1 MAIHTSVLTVPILER
16 HNSNPSD
23 CAARETAQIYR
34 MTQRSRLLVT
44 GASGHLGR
52 RVLELLLASGTPA
65 SHLIA
70 LTRAPDRLAELAARG
85 VEVRAASFD
94 VASSLGAAFRGAER
108 ALIISTDAIDVPGRR
123 IAQHRAAVHAARE
136 AGVLHVVY
144 TSLTN
149 PGPESLVSIA
159 PDHHATEVAIADV
172 FPSHTVLRNN
182 LYTDYLLGS
191 LPHAVRAGRI
201 ANSIGDGA
209 VGYVTREDC
218 ARAAAAA
225 LASDFEGRAVHD
237 ITGPAAV
244 TQGELAAIVSELSG
258 RRVTYEALGAEA
270 AQRGL
275 VQAGLPEPI
284 AALLVSFERSGAHGQ
299 LAVASSAVSLLTGAP
314 PVSVR
319 DFLARHRAVLLG

>member
-1 MAIHTSVLTVPILER
+1 
-16 HNSNPSD
+16 
-23 CAARETAQIYR
+23 

-65 SHLIA
+65 SALIA
-70 LTRAPDRLAELAARG
+70 STRTPDRLAELAARG

-94 VASSLGAAFRGAER
+94 DAGSLPAAFRGVDR
-108 ALIISTDAIDVPGRR
+108 ALLISTDAVDVPGRR
-123 IAQHRAAVHAARE
+123 IAQHRAAIQAARA
-136 AGVLHVVY
+136 AGVRHVVY

-149 PGPESLVSIA
+149 PGPESLVSLA
-159 PDHHATEVAIADV
+159 PDHHATEVALAEI
-172 FPSHTVLRNN
+172 FPSHTILRNN
-182 LYTDYLLGS
+182 LYSDYLLGS

-201 ANSIGDGA
+201 ANSFGSGA
-209 VGYVTREDC
+209 VGYVTRDDC

-225 LASDFEGRAVHD
+225 LASSFDRQAVHD
-237 ITGPAAV
+237 ITGPQAI
-244 TQGELAAIVSELSG
+244 TQSELAAIVSELTG
-258 RRVTYEALGAEA
+258 RRITYEALDASA

-284 AALLVSFERSGAHGQ
+284 AALLVSFEQSGAHGQ
-299 LAVASSAVSLLTGAP
+299 LAVAPGAVAQLTGTP

-319 DFLARHRAVLLG
+319 DFLAGQRAALLA

>member
-1 MAIHTSVLTVPILER
+1 
-16 HNSNPSD
+16 
-23 CAARETAQIYR
+23 
-34 MTQRSRLLVT
+34 MTQPPRLLVT

-65 SHLIA
+65 SSVIA
-70 LTRAPDRLAELAARG
+70 TTRTPDGLAALAARG

-94 VASSLGAAFRGAER
+94 ESSSLGAAFRGAER
-108 ALIISTDAIDVPGRR
+108 ALIISTDAVDVPGRR
-123 IAQHRAAVHAARE
+123 IAQQRAAIRAARE
-136 AGVLHVVY
+136 AGVRHVVY

-159 PDHHATEVAIADV
+159 PDHHATEVTIAEL
-172 FPSHTVLRNN
+172 FPSHAILRNN

-201 ANSIGDGA
+201 ANSFGDGG
-209 VGYVTREDC
+209 VSYVTRDDC

-237 ITGPAAV
+237 ITGPRVV
-244 TQGELAAIVSELSG
+244 TQAELAAIVSELCG
-258 RRVTYEALGAEA
+258 RPVTYQALDAEA
-270 AQRGL
+270 SRRGL
-275 VQAGLPEPI
+275 AQAGLPEPI
-284 AALLVSFERSGAHGQ
+284 AALLVSFERSGAGGQ
-299 LAVASSAVSLLTGAP
+299 LAVASDAVSRLTGAP

-319 DFLARHRAVLLG
+319 DFLAQHRAALLS